1 MVDICCVQCV
11 CVVVCVRGI
20 YCVQCVCVVVCIV
33 FVLLKFGYLFV
44 SSLIEDNRNLEESW
58 SSKFALSRVTQDTY
72 ARIIYYNYP
81 VLEKKKRGPKLS
93 FFLSFLNCCWS

>member
-1 MVDICCVQCV
+1 MFVVLCAYVVYVVCLRGKCCVQCV

-58 SSKFALSRVTQDTY
+58 SSKFALSRVTQDT
-72 ARIIYYNYP
+72 
-81 VLEKKKRGPKLS
+81 
-93 FFLSFLNCCWS
+93 